1 MCKVITPDA
10 VQGHAHAEDPM
21 EIAELLRQTLS
32 EELLAMNELTA
43 RWHMIED
50 EEVCHD
56 LFHVMEWKRKSINS
70 LWQSLTAVEAKV
82 LAQGAHGHSHD
93 HGDGHHHHH

>member
-10 VQGHAHAEDPM
+10 VQAHTHAEDPM

-50 EEVCHD
+50 EEVRHD

-82 LAQGAHGHSHD
+82 MAEGAHGHSHD